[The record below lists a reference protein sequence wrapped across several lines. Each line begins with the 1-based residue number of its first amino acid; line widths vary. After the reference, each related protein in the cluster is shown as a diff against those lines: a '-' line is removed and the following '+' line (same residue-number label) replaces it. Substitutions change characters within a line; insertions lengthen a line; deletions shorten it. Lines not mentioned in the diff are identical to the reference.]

1 MKKILNKLFEH
12 QKLNADEAKQ
22 ILIDIANGKYNEAQV
37 AVFLGVYMMR
47 SVGIEELKGFRSALL
62 DLCLPVDL
70 GGIESIDLCGTGG
83 DGKNTFNISTTTS
96 FVVAGAGYKVSKH
109 GNYGVSSMCGSS
121 NVLEHLGYNFT
132 NDTDTLKRQI
142 DENNICFMHAPL
154 FHPSMKFVAPIRKA
168 LGIKTFFNMLG
179 PLVNPAKPTHQ
190 SVGVFSLELARLYNY
205 IFEDSSTNYSIVYA
219 LDGYDEVSLTD
230 QTYVINLNGEHI
242 INPNEFGYT
251 KVKAENIYGGQSI
264 EEAANILISILK
276 NNSTVDQKE
285 VVLANAAL
293 AINCFEKDKSLLECK
308 AIAQE
313 SIESGNAFRVL
324 EKSVDK

>member
-132 NDTDTLKRQI
+132 NDADTLKRKI